1 VPSMPSTALMA
12 SRYQT
17 NASCFKGLRVLRR
30 GAPGYSMYKVLLP
43 VVLVP
48 LNNACTSIVYLPVR
62 VIEELYQYR
71 YVGSME

>member
-1 VPSMPSTALMA
+1 
-12 SRYQT
+12 
-17 NASCFKGLRVLRR
+17 
-30 GAPGYSMYKVLLP
+30 MYKVLLP